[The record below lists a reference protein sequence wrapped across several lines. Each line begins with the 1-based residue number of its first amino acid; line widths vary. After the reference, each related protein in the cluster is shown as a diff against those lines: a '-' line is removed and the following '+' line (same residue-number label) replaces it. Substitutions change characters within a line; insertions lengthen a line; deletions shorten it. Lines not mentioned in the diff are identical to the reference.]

1 MNSMENLRFD
11 KEGYFRVSVFYG
23 LFYKMNRKHP
33 PPRVPLRYRN
43 TGRSLCMYTVW
54 KHGKCFYFLNNKNY
68 VLHLKDKRRYK
79 VIETKCEAVYHLTYA
94 VDYEVHFSLNRPI

>member
-1 MNSMENLRFD
+1 
-11 KEGYFRVSVFYG
+11 
-23 LFYKMNRKHP
+23 MNRKHP